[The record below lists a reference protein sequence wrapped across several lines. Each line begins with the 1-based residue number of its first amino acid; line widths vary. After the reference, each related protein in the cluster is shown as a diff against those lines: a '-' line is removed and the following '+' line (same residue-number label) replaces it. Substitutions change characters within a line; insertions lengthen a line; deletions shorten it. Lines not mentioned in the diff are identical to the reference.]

1 MSSAPAAG
9 VRRPVGVT
17 VIVVLLW
24 IQGLFGIVGGLI
36 LFFERNNADVIR
48 EVNASSGTI
57 GATGIIVVI
66 VGIATLLVAVL
77 LAQGS
82 NFARWLVAIISVVDL
97 ATAVYYFFALS
108 SVVRDNAII
117 QALIAII
124 VLYFLFGERG
134 SREFFERHERRA

>member
-1 MSSAPAAG
+1 MSSTPAAG

-36 LFFERNNADVIR
+36 LFFERNNVDVIH

-82 NFARWLVAIISVVDL
+82 DFARWLVAIISIVDL

-134 SREFFERHERRA
+134 SREFFEAQARA

>member
-1 MSSAPAAG
+1 M
-9 VRRPVGVT
+9 GVT

-82 NFARWLVAIISVVDL
+82 NFARWLVAIISIVDL
-97 ATAVYYFFALS
+97 ATAIYYFFALS

-134 SREFFERHERRA
+134 SREFFEVQARRA

>member
-1 MSSAPAAG
+1 MSSTPAAG

-57 GATGIIVVI
+57 GAPGIIVVI